1 MGDDCGPCCIY
12 PISAVAGP
20 NSGVDSKKKEGGMGW
35 VYQLDYFVHLLTWL
49 GVFIVS
55 LILFVVKDEYNGED
69 AAMGAGDFREEINT
83 TQFFTV
89 VTVLAFLVILILA
102 QCMGEKGAH
111 LQPGELYPFVK
122 GSMRGAA
129 VASLLLSFYYMWSHH
144 PGIDG
149 NYTAEADKDQ
159 AIAIRRLTIVNVVL
173 KSVALA
179 TLDANLNYWG
189 PAKWMTSSAEKQPLA
204 VSGN

>member
-20 NSGVDSKKKEGGMGW
+20 KSGVSKGARETMGGW
-35 VYQLDYFVHLLTWL
+35 YTADYLIHLLTWV
-49 GVFIVS
+49 GVFICS
-55 LILFVVKDEYNGED
+55 LILVVVKDEFVGET
-69 AAMGAGDFREEINT
+69 APAGAGDFREEVNV

-89 VTVLAFLVILILA
+89 VTVLALLLLLILS
-102 QCMGEKGAH
+102 QCMDKNAH
-111 LQPGELYPFVK
+111 LMPGELYPFVK

-129 VASLLLSFYYMWSHH
+129 IASLLLSFYYMWSHH
-144 PGIDG
+144 PGIAE
-149 NYTAEADKDQ
+149 NYTAESDKNQ

-179 TLDANLNYWG
+179 TLDANLNYWS
-189 PAKWMTSSAEKQPLA
+189 PPKPQIAPEAEGLA
-204 VSGN
+204 QKP